1 MPCFHL
7 DRNSE
12 WGVDGQVERG
22 LEASVLKLTSFTLG
36 CQVGERITGQPS
48 AVPAQKGM
56 KTSLTDG
63 NVQRLRAF

>member
-22 LEASVLKLTSFTLG
+22 LEASVLKLASLTLG
-36 CQVGERITGQPS
+36 RQVGERITGQPS
-48 AVPAQKGM
+48 AVPVQKGM

-63 NVQRLRAF
+63 KVKRLRAF